1 MSAHV
6 AVTAIGDDRPGI
18 VAAVTGVL
26 VDHEA
31 NIEDSSMTILRG
43 HFAMVLVVAVPPGTD
58 PAALERSIV
67 DVTGE
72 LGLIVTVRAIDDEV
86 AGQVEGAAW
95 TLSVYGADRP
105 GIVHRVTA
113 LLASEG
119 VNVVDL
125 TTRVIGDPELPA
137 YVMLLELTVPEGVD
151 ADRLR
156 SELTAIG
163 RDLDVECHLHES
175 EADVL

>member
-26 VDHEA
+26 VDHQA

-58 PAALERSIV
+58 AAALERAIV
-67 DVTGE
+67 DVTGAM
-72 LGLIVTVRAIDDEV
+72 GLIVTVRDIKDEV

-113 LLASEG
+113 LLADRG

-125 TTRVIGDPELPA
+125 TTRVVGDPDRPA
-137 YVMLLELTVPEGVD
+137 YVMLLELTVPAGVD
-151 ADRLR
+151 VEAVRA
-156 SELTAIG
+156 ELAATG
-163 RDLDVECHLHES
+163 RELDVECHLHES
-175 EADVL
+175 DADLL

>member
-26 VDHEA
+26 VDHSA

-72 LGLIVTVRAIDDEV
+72 LGLIVTVRAIDDQV
-86 AGQVEGAAW
+86 ATQVEGAAW
-95 TLSVYGADRP
+95 TLSVHGADRP

-113 LLASEG
+113 LLAGEG
-119 VNVVDL
+119 VNIVDL
-125 TTRVIGDPELPA
+125 TTRVVGDPDAPA
-137 YVMLLELTVPEGVD
+137 YVMLLELTIPGGVD
-151 ADRLR
+151 AERLHA
-156 SELTAIG
+156 ELAVIG
-163 RDLDVECHLHES
+163 RDLGVECHLHES